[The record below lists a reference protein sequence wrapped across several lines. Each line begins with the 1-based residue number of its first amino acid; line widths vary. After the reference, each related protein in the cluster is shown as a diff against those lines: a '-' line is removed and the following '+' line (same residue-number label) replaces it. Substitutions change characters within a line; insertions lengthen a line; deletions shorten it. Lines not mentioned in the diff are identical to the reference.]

1 MLLRSL
7 SCAALGLA
15 AALLVPMAQA
25 QADKEVSPAETKVWL
40 QRIHAAASERNYR
53 GTLVTTAG
61 GAVTSSSIAHY
72 CEGPNRYERIEP
84 LDGQMRRVFRRDD
97 AVYTLWPE
105 RRIAVVEERAPL
117 VTFPSLLSGGEGTIV
132 ERYRLL
138 VEGMDRVAGH
148 EAQVLTLQPRDEHRY
163 AQRIWADKA
172 SGLLLRA
179 DILDH
184 RGGVLES
191 ASFSDVTVD
200 VRPQPEAVTGPLKK
214 LDGWHLLRSTYARTR
229 LEDEGWAL
237 PSPVAGF
244 REISCVKRALQ
255 ATQAGGASEGEVV
268 QTIFSDGL
276 THVSVFIE
284 PFDEKRHLRQMH
296 AAVGATHTLT
306 RRHDQWW
313 VTVVGD
319 VPMPTLKMF
328 AAGLERRR

>member
-1 MLLRSL
+1 MLVRSL
-7 SCAALGLA
+7 SRAALGLA

-25 QADKEVSPAETKVWL
+25 QADKEASPAETKVWL
-40 QRIHAAASERNYR
+40 ERIQAAASERNYR
-53 GTLVTTAG
+53 GTLVTNAG

-72 CEGPNRYERIEP
+72 CVGPHRYERIEP
-84 LDGQMRRVFRRDD
+84 LDGQMRRVFRHDE

-117 VTFPSLLSGGEGTIV
+117 VTFPSLLTGGQAAIA

-138 VEGMDRVAGH
+138 VEGKDRVAGH
-148 EAQVLTLQPRDEHRY
+148 EAQVLTLQPRDEHRF
-163 AQRIWADKA
+163 AQRIWADRA

-179 DILDH
+179 DILDP
-184 RGGVLES
+184 RGEVLES

-214 LDGWHLLRSTYARTR
+214 LDGWKLLRRNYARTR
-229 LEDEGWAL
+229 LADEGWAL

-244 REISCVKRALQ
+244 QEISCVKRALQ
-255 ATQAGGASEGEVV
+255 AAQAGDSGDGQVV

-284 PFDEKRHLRQMH
+284 PFDSQRHQRQMH
-296 AAVGATHTLT
+296 AAVGATRTLT
-306 RRHDQWW
+306 RRHEQWW

-328 AAGLERRR
+328 AAALERRR